1 MKMESE
7 DSDAADSSQNQP
19 MELTTTPSE
28 SRLEMPNTTLEHV
41 SSLPP
46 PPHVRLL
53 ATFFHKISLLLLL
66 KKIHSLSIVYPL
78 VKLNGPSFCK

>member
-1 MKMESE
+1 MKVESE

-28 SRLEMPNTTLEHV
+28 SRLEMPNTTSEHV

-46 PPHVRLL
+46 PPHVRFLTTL
-53 ATFFHKISLLLLL
+53 FS
-66 KKIHSLSIVYPL
+66 
-78 VKLNGPSFCK
+78 

>member
-53 ATFFHKISLLLLL
+53 TTLL
-66 KKIHSLSIVYPL
+66 S
-78 VKLNGPSFCK
+78 

>member
-53 ATFFHKISLLLLL
+53 TTLFFIKS
-66 KKIHSLSIVYPL
+66 VYYEYF
-78 VKLNGPSFCK
+78 S

>member
-1 MKMESE
+1 MKVESE

-28 SRLEMPNTTLEHV
+28 SRLEMPNTTSEHV

-53 ATFFHKISLLLLL
+53 TT
-66 KKIHSLSIVYPL
+66 VT
-78 VKLNGPSFCK
+78 

>member
-46 PPHVRLL
+46 PPHVRL
-53 ATFFHKISLLLLL
+53 FS
-66 KKIHSLSIVYPL
+66 
-78 VKLNGPSFCK
+78 